1 MHNLLRNNNLFWPS
15 LGICLA
21 LIGIPIFLSKISIIV
36 LILSLL
42 IIWMVYTNK
51 NGYSIIL
58 IAMSLSIPGGIDSNI
73 SGIISGKI
81 WYIFLAERLLIISIF
96 IYQFRIRKKR
106 IPFKNVLIIGFLL
119 IILGYIYQLSNN
131 ENQETI
137 RFINALIY
145 MHFLFIIC
153 FWDNI
158 NLKNVFRL
166 IDVLFVITAIYAIL
180 EYSKIYCPY
189 SDLYMEAIRYE
200 VILNEIPRAKGILG
214 HPLVLSSITILYQ
227 TILITRLFLFKK
239 INILLLLLCILTAI
253 LTTSRTTV
261 ILFLFIF
268 CYYYIFSK
276 ACVNLKK
283 NLTIFTTTLIIV
295 GISADFLVPFIS
307 NISERFDDGA
317 DHRLAAYPSTF
328 KLLSEYPCGV
338 GSTQVLD
345 KISRYSNVNL
355 IKDFTL
361 DNFFLTQLA
370 AYGMFSIIVF
380 IYYFYYFFM
389 FYKKKHFSQNT
400 FLCATLFFLVYC
412 MMGFSFDIE
421 AYIQI
426 TLLYYGF
433 LGYLNIVLNK
443 NRE

>member
-1 MHNLLRNNNLFWPS
+1 MHNLLRNNNLFWPF

-145 MHFLFIIC
+145 MHLLFIIC

-158 NLKNVFRL
+158 NFKNVFRL

-200 VILNEIPRAKGILG
+200 VILNEIPESQRDFRTPISIKQYHYSLSN
-214 HPLVLSSITILYQ
+214 HPYYPI
-227 TILITRLFLFKK
+227 ILI
-239 INILLLLLCILTAI
+239 
-253 LTTSRTTV
+253 
-261 ILFLFIF
+261 
-268 CYYYIFSK
+268 
-276 ACVNLKK
+276 
-283 NLTIFTTTLIIV
+283 
-295 GISADFLVPFIS
+295 
-307 NISERFDDGA
+307 
-317 DHRLAAYPSTF
+317 
-328 KLLSEYPCGV
+328 
-338 GSTQVLD
+338 
-345 KISRYSNVNL
+345 
-355 IKDFTL
+355 
-361 DNFFLTQLA
+361 
-370 AYGMFSIIVF
+370 
-380 IYYFYYFFM
+380 
-389 FYKKKHFSQNT
+389 
-400 FLCATLFFLVYC
+400 
-412 MMGFSFDIE
+412 
-421 AYIQI
+421 
-426 TLLYYGF
+426 
-433 LGYLNIVLNK
+433 
-443 NRE
+443 